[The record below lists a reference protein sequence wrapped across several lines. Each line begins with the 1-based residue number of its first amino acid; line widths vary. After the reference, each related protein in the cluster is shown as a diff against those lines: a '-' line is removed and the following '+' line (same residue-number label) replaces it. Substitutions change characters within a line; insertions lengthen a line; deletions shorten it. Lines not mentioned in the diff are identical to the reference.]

1 MRRNSLTILLFIL
14 VFLAPWL
21 QQIRAKEP
29 TYRDFKELQVQL
41 KDVPRDKLKDLLSAV
56 KDESAAVRYLAVCKM
71 APHRSPNHEKALV
84 LALDDDVRWVRY
96 AAAVKLGDAAKRHV
110 DKVAPIL
117 VEALRAGKPGT
128 FFWHGPNHTILALY
142 KIGSPAAPH
151 LAVAIDHPNEHL
163 RAKGC
168 EVLRHLA
175 QASTQRDPFNKPLAA
190 LNKAIA
196 DNQHPASRPMYV
208 AIRMKIDGD
217 VQRAVKLLREDA
229 RSKKVAVRV
238 ATFRQMKYLSAAA
251 DQIMPLLIKALSDD
265 ELSVVYAAV
274 NSLDMLNK
282 QYNVDISA
290 AVPAVAKQVEKRK
303 DFGLRKHLLK
313 FLRPLGRPRH
323 CPVEP
328 ILTALSDKHRKV
340 RLAAI
345 RVLGEMGSVGEPALP
360 ALRKLVSDPDKFVRE
375 AARKAIQSI
384 GESPEA
390 D

>member
-1 MRRNSLTILLFIL
+1 MRRNPLTILLFIL

-21 QQIRAKEP
+21 QQIRAKES
-29 TYRDFKELQVQL
+29 TYRDFKEFQVQL

-56 KDESAAVRYLAVCKM
+56 KDESAAVRYLAVREM
-71 APHRSPNHEKALV
+71 APHRSPDHEKALV

-96 AAAVKLGDAAKRHV
+96 TAAMKLGGAAKRHV

-117 VEALRAGKPGT
+117 VEALGVKPGT

-175 QASTQRDPFNKPLAA
+175 QASTQRDLFKKPLAA
-190 LNKAIA
+190 LNDAIA

-208 AIRMKIDGD
+208 VVRMNIDGD

-238 ATFRQMKYLSAAA
+238 ATFRHMEHLSAAA

-265 ELSVVYAAV
+265 EFSVVNAAV
-274 NSLDMLNK
+274 HSLDRLNK
-282 QYNVDISA
+282 RYNVDISA
-290 AVPAVAKQVEKRK
+290 AVPAVARQVEKRK
-303 DFGLRKHLLK
+303 DRGSRIRLLL

-328 ILTALSDKHRKV
+328 ILTALSDKHRDV

-360 ALRKLVSDPDKFVRE
+360 ALRELVSDPDKFVRE

-384 GESPEA
+384 GENPAA

>member
-1 MRRNSLTILLFIL
+1 MRRNPLTILLFIL

-21 QQIRAKEP
+21 QQIRAKES
-29 TYRDFKELQVQL
+29 TYRDFKEFQVQL

-56 KDESAAVRYLAVCKM
+56 KDESAAVRYLAVREM
-71 APHRSPNHEKALV
+71 APHRSPDHEKALV

-96 AAAVKLGDAAKRHV
+96 TAAMKLGGAAKRHV

-117 VEALRAGKPGT
+117 VEALGVKPGPML
-128 FFWHGPNHTILALY
+128 WNGTILALY

-175 QASTQRDPFNKPLAA
+175 QASTPRDLFKKPLAA

-238 ATFRQMKYLSAAA
+238 AAFRQMKYLSAAA

-274 NSLDMLNK
+274 NSLHLLNRRSD
-282 QYNVDISA
+282 VDISA
-290 AVPAVAKQVEKRK
+290 AVPAVARQVEKRK
-303 DFGLRKHLLK
+303 DSRVREHLLL

-328 ILTALSDKHRKV
+328 ILTALSDKHRDV

-345 RVLGEMGSVGEPALP
+345 RVLGEMGAVGEPALP

-384 GESPEA
+384 GKNPAA